1 MAAPWDCIILLMG
14 ARRSGVDPS
23 PNGGGGG
30 VCELLAKW
38 VGVYPDMGVNPRG
51 YSPVHI
57 GLQMGEPTTN
67 CNRIDFFT
75 ICSRYVPHTTYKK
88 SN

>member
-1 MAAPWDCIILLMG
+1 MAANKIYVSELSWST
-14 ARRSGVDPS
+14 RRVVMHAYDDI
-23 PNGGGGG
+23 N
-30 VCELLAKW
+30 VAA
-38 VGVYPDMGVNPRG
+38 V
-51 YSPVHI
+51 SPVHI

-75 ICSRYVPHTTYKK
+75 ICSRYVPHITYEK